1 MLAINSKDVRL
12 KQSAA
17 RIAISNDKGN
27 IIYVGIDAKVCW
39 QTTWV
44 SWGKESDRAVIQI
57 GDDCYQITIE
67 RLPVGLTKERAE
79 DLTRRA
85 T

>member
-1 MLAINSKDVRL
+1 MLDINERDVRL

-27 IIYVGIDAKVCW
+27 ITYVSIDAKVCW

-44 SWGKESDRAVIQI
+44 SWGKASDRAVIQI
-57 GDDCYQITIE
+57 GNDCYQISIQ
-67 RLPVGLTKERAE
+67 RISP
-79 DLTRRA
+79 
-85 T
+85 